1 MPEDRYDALIFD
13 LDGTLVHTTVDFRLM
28 KRKLY
33 EVFIEEGIPA
43 YLLDESETMSRSL
56 ARIRQYVIENGDAGD
71 MERVGAA
78 VTRSMNGTEMEG
90 VSGTTAIE
98 GALECL
104 RSLQEKGIT
113 PMIAPAQDGVIPAFL
128 YMMLSSGI
136 LGPDGFDQIR
146 TGERKFTD
154 PDVLEA
160 AIGLALR
167 YDELLYLLADVV
179 DSQEGVA
186 PGTSRRVQEHAARF
200 AAALGLPPE
209 DHLALTRAALLRG
222 IGMLKVPVDVR
233 FKKEMLTYDEWAL
246 LQAHPKLGADMVANM
261 DALKDTGPVIR
272 THHECYD
279 GTGYPDGLEG
289 EHIPRLGRMMKI
301 LDVYCAMTSPRH
313 YREGH
318 ATHEQAVKHL
328 KSERGKHFDPELVDV
343 FVKTGVGQTPEG

>member
-1 MPEDRYDALIFD
+1 MLRRIAVITADGKYFGKMSTAAEDPETQLVQVAP
-13 LDGTLVHTTVDFRLM
+13 GTPLP
-28 KRKLY
+28 
-33 EVFIEEGIPA
+33 PA
-43 YLLDESETMSRSL
+43 S
-56 ARIRQYVIENGDAGD
+56 
-71 MERVGAA
+71 VG
-78 VTRSMNGTEMEG
+78 
-90 VSGTTAIE
+90 
-98 GALECL
+98 L
-104 RSLQEKGIT
+104 
-113 PMIAPAQDGVIPAFL
+113 IAPTAKQQP
-128 YMMLSSGI
+128 
-136 LGPDGFDQIR
+136 
-146 TGERKFTD
+146 K
-154 PDVLEA
+154 DVLEA
-160 AIGLALR
+160 AIGLARR

-186 PGTSRRVQEHAARF
+186 AGSSKRVQEHAARF
-200 AAALGLPPE
+200 AAVLGLPPE

-246 LQAHPKLGADMVANM
+246 LQAHPKLGADMVATM
-261 DALKDTGPVIR
+261 DALKDTAPVIR

-343 FVKTGVGQTPEG
+343 FVENGVGQTPEG

>member
-1 MPEDRYDALIFD
+1 MLRRIAVITADGKYFGKMSAAAEDPETQFVQVAP
-13 LDGTLVHTTVDFRLM
+13 GTPLP
-28 KRKLY
+28 
-33 EVFIEEGIPA
+33 PA
-43 YLLDESETMSRSL
+43 S
-56 ARIRQYVIENGDAGD
+56 
-71 MERVGAA
+71 VG
-78 VTRSMNGTEMEG
+78 
-90 VSGTTAIE
+90 
-98 GALECL
+98 L
-104 RSLQEKGIT
+104 
-113 PMIAPAQDGVIPAFL
+113 IAPAAKQQP
-128 YMMLSSGI
+128 
-136 LGPDGFDQIR
+136 
-146 TGERKFTD
+146 K
-154 PDVLEA
+154 DVLEA
-160 AIGLALR
+160 AIGLARR

-200 AAALGLPPE
+200 AAALGLPAE